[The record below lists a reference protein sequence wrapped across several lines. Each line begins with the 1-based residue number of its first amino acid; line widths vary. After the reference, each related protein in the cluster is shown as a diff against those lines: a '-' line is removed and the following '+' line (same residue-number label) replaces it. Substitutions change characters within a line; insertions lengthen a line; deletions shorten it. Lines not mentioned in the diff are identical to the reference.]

1 MVTAQ
6 MDTARASTHTC
17 PLMTN
22 RGSGPMGPKYVEAFE
37 FAADVHHD
45 QFRKGT
51 TIAYL
56 SHVMS
61 VSALVL
67 EDGGTEQEA
76 IAGLLH
82 DTIEDG
88 PPTGAAQI
96 SDRFGD
102 DVLQLVLACSD
113 DAEGMARD
121 EHSWRARKTHYVQ
134 HLEIAPL
141 GALRVTAAD
150 KLHNTRCTV
159 DDLRIEGEWPK
170 SNACVHQ
177 HLWYYATV
185 SEIASR
191 RLPDSRTAAVL
202 DRTVTELCEAAGQP
216 RPKPSSEAPLCATC
230 DDAAP

>member
-1 MVTAQ
+1 
-6 MDTARASTHTC
+6 
-17 PLMTN
+17 
-22 RGSGPMGPKYVEAFE
+22 MGPKYVEAFG
-37 FAADVHHD
+37 FAAEIHHD
-45 QFRKGT
+45 QPRKGT
-51 TIAYL
+51 DIAYL

-82 DTIEDG
+82 DTIEDEPRTAEYG
-88 PPTGAAQI
+88 PPRAKVEIAE
-96 SDRFGD
+96 RFGD
-102 DVLQLVLACSD
+102 DVLEMVLACTD
-113 DAEGMARD
+113 DEPDDKGQKRP
-121 EHSWRARKTHYVQ
+121 WRTRRTEYIA
-134 HLEIAPL
+134 HLESAPL

-185 SEIASR
+185 SEVVSR
-191 RLPDSRTAAVL
+191 RLPDSRTAAIL

-216 RPKPSSEAPLCATC
+216 RPEPSSDAPTCTCAG
-230 DDAAP
+230 AAP

>member
-1 MVTAQ
+1 
-6 MDTARASTHTC
+6 
-17 PLMTN
+17 MTS
-22 RGSGPMGPKYVEAFE
+22 RGSGPVGPKYVEAFE
-37 FAADVHHD
+37 FAATLHHD
-45 QFRKGT
+45 QLRKGT
-51 TIAYL
+51 DVAYL

-76 IAGLLH
+76 IVGLLH
-82 DTIEDG
+82 DAIEDG
-88 PPTGAAQI
+88 PPEAAAQI
-96 SDRFGD
+96 AERFGD
-102 DVLQLVLACSD
+102 EVLQLVLACSD
-113 DAEGMARD
+113 DADGQARD

-185 SEIASR
+185 SAVVSR
-191 RLPDSRTAAVL
+191 RLPNSRTAAIL
-202 DRTVTELCEAAGQP
+202 DRTVNELCDAADQL
-216 RPKPSSEAPLCATC
+216 RPEPSAEAPTC
-230 DDAAP
+230 TCERAAP

>member
-1 MVTAQ
+1 M
-6 MDTARASTHTC
+6 SS
-17 PLMTN
+17 
-22 RGSGPMGPKYVEAFE
+22 RGTGPMGPKYVEAFE
-37 FAADVHHD
+37 FAAALH
-45 QFRKGT
+45 QEQARKGT

-82 DTIEDG
+82 DAIEDG
-88 PPTGAAQI
+88 PPDASAQI
-96 SDRFGD
+96 ADRFGGE
-102 DVLQLVLACSD
+102 VLQIVLACSD
-113 DAEGMARD
+113 DAAGKARD
-121 EHSWRARKTHYVQ
+121 EHSWRARKAHYVK

-159 DDLRIEGEWPK
+159 DDLRIERNWPQ

-185 SEIASR
+185 SGVVSR
-191 RLPDSRTAAVL
+191 RLPDSRTAAIL
-202 DRTVTELCEAAGQP
+202 DRTVTELCEEARQP
-216 RPKPSSEAPLCATC
+216 RPEPSPEAPTC
-230 DDAAP
+230 TCERAAP